1 MIVDREG
8 KIFED
13 RRKGEER
20 RTKKT
25 KVTEEKRKST
35 RRVDDKK
42 TK

>member
-1 MIVDREG
+1 MIVDKEG

-20 RTKKT
+20 RTKNT
-25 KVTEEKRKST
+25 KVTEEKRKT
-35 RRVDDKK
+35 NRRKDDQK